1 MPTYPHLKTLK
12 YQPNPELSVRPLYA
26 GLGITSLLDVG
37 AGYGGVFDLASPLA
51 VSKVMIVC
59 PTCGRASRVGY
70 EFRED
75 EKGRRV
81 KVRVCKRDGC
91 GEVLDR

>member
-1 MPTYPHLKTLK
+1 M
-12 YQPNPELSVRPLYA
+12 PLYEYDCLKCRQRFEVLVR
-26 GLGITSLLDVG
+26 GPQT
-37 AGYGGVFDLASPLA
+37 
-51 VSKVMIVC
+51 IVC
-59 PTCGRASRVGY
+59 PSCGRASRVGY